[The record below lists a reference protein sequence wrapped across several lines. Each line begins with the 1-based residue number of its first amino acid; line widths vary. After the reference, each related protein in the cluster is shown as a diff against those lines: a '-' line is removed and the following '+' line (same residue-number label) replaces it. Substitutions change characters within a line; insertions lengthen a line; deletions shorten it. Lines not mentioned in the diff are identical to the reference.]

1 MSEVVQVLHCISSLA
16 SNWVLLTSS
25 DADPSQNTHKD
36 IRDVCRSITVTLDNI
51 LLDHV
56 EDDNVGS
63 DNESK
68 NVFYKE
74 ESSSTNTIFLA
85 CVEPTVM
92 VVTSEPYII
101 L

>member
-1 MSEVVQVLHCISSLA
+1 MNINSVSEVVQVLHCISSLA
-16 SNWVLLTSS
+16 SNWVLPTSS
-25 DADPSQNTHKD
+25 DADPSQNAHKD

-74 ESSSTNTIFLA
+74 ESSSTNSDGGHF
-85 CVEPTVM
+85 
-92 VVTSEPYII
+92 
-101 L
+101 